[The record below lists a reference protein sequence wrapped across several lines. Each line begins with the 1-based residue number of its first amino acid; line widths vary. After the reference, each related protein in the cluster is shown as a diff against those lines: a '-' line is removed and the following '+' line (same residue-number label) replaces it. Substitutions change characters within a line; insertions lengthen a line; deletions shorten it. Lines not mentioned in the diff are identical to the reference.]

1 MKHSKVPA
9 CDFTAMDMTSTILN
23 AMGVEFT
30 SEFQGEKNHIG
41 LSIDT
46 GLFSEE
52 ENLVCRVYRF
62 SSFYNG
68 LHINPNS

>member
-41 LSIDT
+41 LTIQASFPKRKI
-46 GLFSEE
+46 
-52 ENLVCRVYRF
+52 
-62 SSFYNG
+62 SSAA
-68 LHINPNS
+68 SAMTA